1 MLATPAIIA
10 TISVVDTVTA
20 ALGIEAAD
28 QAIQSNAKSSG
39 CTASAKTRAR
49 AGNGAP
55 SKARKRI
62 GCARVMTGA
71 ARRLDSGATRLMRPN
86 THATSGA
93 VTAHATRAVVSSRA
107 IGPCD
112 PARRRAV

>member
-71 ARRLDSGATRLMRPN
+71 AMRLDSGEIGRASCRERGWV
-86 THATSGA
+86 AA
-93 VTAHATRAVVSSRA
+93 VEGGVS
-107 IGPCD
+107 
-112 PARRRAV
+112 